1 MAQENFTYEEF
12 ERIASDMD
20 RPIPGQ
26 SLTDDPYNP
35 APYER
40 PPEFTSKEEAIE
52 HYLELIT
59 NDEYFPDIMKALQEG
74 TEVMTI
80 VELMLTKGFREGE
93 INPDMMLLLAEPLA
107 YILIGLA
114 ERQGIRVTIVDDPDD
129 PLEPHQEEDPNIFRK
144 KIRTITKPED
154 KEELNLDEKID
165 SAPSLMA
172 RGE

>member
-1 MAQENFTYEEF
+1 MAKETFTHEEF
-12 ERIASDMD
+12 EKVASNMD

-26 SLTDDPYNP
+26 SLTNDPDNP

-40 PPEFTSKEEAIE
+40 PPEFTSKEGAIE
-52 HYLELIT
+52 YYLELIT

-80 VELMLTKGFREGE
+80 VELLLTQGFRNGE

-144 KIRTITKPED
+144 KIRTIAEPKD
-154 KEELNLDEKID
+154 KEELNLEEKID
-165 SAPSLMA
+165 SVPSLMA

>member
-1 MAQENFTYEEF
+1 
-12 ERIASDMD
+12 
-20 RPIPGQ
+20 
-26 SLTDDPYNP
+26 
-35 APYER
+35 
-40 PPEFTSKEEAIE
+40 
-52 HYLELIT
+52 
-59 NDEYFPDIMKALQEG
+59 MKALQEG